1 MNQTTLKIAMAAFM
15 HDMGKFAGMEELG
28 ISSKDIDE
36 YDRQL
41 YQPSYKGR
49 YSHVHAVC
57 TAEFIKRQQE
67 FLPMELNNASWGEGD
82 IFTNLAASHHKPET
96 VMQWIIAI
104 ADRVSSGWDRDTF
117 ENDYN
122 TGTHWKDYKKTR
134 LLPIF
139 EQLRINELLSSDSI
153 ADYNFRYPLAEV
165 SPANIFPRQLN
176 ETISASKD
184 SAARE
189 YKDLYNKFSSALK
202 NLAHRDENI
211 ALWFEHFD
219 SLMMVYT
226 SHIPAA
232 RTGNV
237 VPDVSLYDHCRTTAA
252 LAAAIYRYHDQAGT
266 LTEEAV
272 KSYADNKF
280 LLINGDFRGIQ
291 NFIFSRF
298 SESKKFRSKILRG
311 RSFSVSLMAE
321 LAADMICRETGL
333 PFTSVVLN
341 AAGKFTII
349 APNTPEVKKSVDDAR
364 KQINDWLIKFSYGET
379 AINIAIHPASCNDF
393 VSGNFS
399 ELWDRFV
406 RAMDQKKYFGI
417 DMGLYGGVVEGYL
430 DSFVNQPGLPAI
442 CPLCGKRPAMKNPG
456 AFPGEESSACALC
469 RDHIFIGTGIVKKKS
484 LSVLRQDAN
493 ILKKEAGLFEPV
505 FGRYQITFD
514 EIPGTDPIVN
524 GLLLKQWNLGTGN
537 EDIFHTRT
545 TLKFISGYV
554 PRYTPEDL
562 KDDRLLSSQKSE
574 KKILESIDQVI
585 PGDPKTLNHIAF
597 AAKTKVKEKYQ
608 GIEALGVLKAD
619 VDYLGLLMACG
630 LEAKRF
636 TLSRLATLSRQMN
649 YYFAVFLP
657 DFLSSEPLFQNIYT
671 VFAGGDD
678 LFLIGPWNRIIDLSR
693 ELSQSFADYVCHN
706 PDIHFSAGIVL
717 HKPGTPVDAMAKTAE
732 SALESAKSTGR
743 NRLTLFSET
752 VTWPMMAELEIIEQT
767 FEKWLDSGWLSRVMF
782 YRLNEFI
789 KMAAREKQ
797 IVSEK
802 QVYLKD
808 MMCTKWRA
816 MLVYAAERN
825 IAGSIK
831 GDERKAIVQ
840 EVTLKLTDWLNTYGS
855 NLTIPIW
862 KILYNR
868 R

>member
-1 MNQTTLKIAMAAFM
+1 MDDTVLKIALAAFM
-15 HDMGKFAGMEELG
+15 HDIGKFAGMDELG

-41 YQPSYKGR
+41 YQPNYKGR

-57 TAEFIKRQQE
+57 TAEFIKRQLKS
-67 FLPMELNNASWGEGD
+67 LPMELNNTAWGEGD

-122 TGTHWKDYKKTR
+122 KGTPWKDYKTTR
-134 LLPIF
+134 LLPIL
-139 EQLRINELLSSDSI
+139 EQLRITESASPDRL

-165 SPANIFPRQLN
+165 SPNNIFPRPLN
-176 ETISASKD
+176 ETSSESKD
-184 SAARE
+184 TAARQ
-189 YKDLYNKFSSALK
+189 YTDLYKKFSDALTH
-202 NLAHRDENI
+202 LSHRNQNP

-232 RTGNV
+232 RTGNI

-252 LAAAIYRYHDQAGT
+252 LATAIYLYHHRSGT

-272 KSYADNKF
+272 KSYEDRKF

-311 RSFSVSLMAE
+311 RSFSVSLMSE
-321 LAADMICRETGL
+321 LAADMICRETEL
-333 PFTSVVLN
+333 PFTSIVLN

-349 APNTPEVKKSVDDAR
+349 APNITATEKTVATVQKK
-364 KQINDWLIKFSYGET
+364 INDWLIKFSYGET
-379 AINIAIHPASCNDF
+379 AINIAIHPASGNDF

-399 ELWDRFV
+399 ELWDQFV
-406 RAMDQKKYFGI
+406 NAMDQKKYSGI
-417 DMGLYGGVVEGYL
+417 DMGLYGGAVEGYL
-430 DSFVNQPGLPAI
+430 DSFVNEPGLPAI
-442 CPLCGKRPAMKNPG
+442 CPLCGKRPAMRNPG
-456 AFPGEESSACALC
+456 AFLGDETSACALC
-469 RDHIFIGTGIVKKKS
+469 RDHIFLGTGIVKKKS
-484 LSVLRQDAN
+484 LSILRQDTN
-493 ILKKEAGLFEPV
+493 IVTKESGLLEPL
-505 FGRYQITFD
+505 FGQYQVTFD
-514 EIPGTDPIVN
+514 DIPAEDPIVK
-524 GLLLKQWNLGTGN
+524 GLLLKQWNLGTGAD
-537 EDIFHTRT
+537 DILHTST
-545 TLKFISGYV
+545 ALKFISGYV
-554 PRYTPEDL
+554 PKYTIEDMT
-562 KDDRLLSSQKSE
+562 DDRLLSSQKSE
-574 KKILESIDQVI
+574 KKILEAIDQI
-585 PGDPKTLNHIAF
+585 NPGEPKTLNHIAF
-597 AAKTKVKEKYQ
+597 AARAREQGKYQ

-657 DFLSSEPLFQNIYT
+657 DFLASDPRFKDVYT

-678 LFLIGPWNRIIDLSR
+678 LFLIGPWNRIIDLTH
-693 ELSQSFADYVCHN
+693 ELSKSFADYVCHN

-717 HKPGTPVDAMAKTAE
+717 HKPGTPVDAMAETAE
-732 SALESAKSTGR
+732 SALESSKSRGR
-743 NRLTLFSET
+743 GRLTLFSET
-752 VTWPMMAELEIIEQT
+752 ATWPVIAELMEIEQT
-767 FEKWLDSGWLSRVMF
+767 LEKWLDSGWLSRVMF

-789 KMAAREKQ
+789 KMAAL
-797 IVSEK
+797 EK
-802 QVYLKD
+802 QVISGKQVNLKD
-808 MMCTKWRA
+808 MLCTKWRA
-816 MLVYAAERN
+816 MLVYSAERN

-831 GDERKAIVQ
+831 GKERKAIVE
-840 EVTLKLTDWLNTYGS
+840 EVTLKLTEWLNRYGS